1 MARAPLATPI
11 VLYART
17 AATVRRWLDRTD
29 RLAGALLSAALT
41 ADEKSALGVRLY
53 DASPV
58 GRGTAL
64 MPWEAAWLARRLP
77 RPPAHIL
84 VGACGAGR
92 ELLALADAGYM
103 LDAFE
108 PARSLA
114 RMAQARIGERARVL
128 SFRYEELAAA
138 LLDGVQSEAAALARR
153 RYDAVLLGWDSLSHV
168 LDEAERL
175 RLVRALDRLC
185 PRGPWLAS
193 FWRELPSHG
202 APTGRLERR
211 AAAWGR
217 RLARLRKL
225 PVAPSPR
232 ESFLLHGGFTHRF
245 TKSELEA
252 LAAAVG
258 RELSWDDD
266 GTDYGHATFVA
277 RQASACRDRC

>member
-11 VLYART
+11 VLYAR
-17 AATVRRWLDRTD
+17 AAAALRRWLDRTD
-29 RLAGALLSAALT
+29 RFAGALLSAALT

-53 DASPV
+53 DVSPV

-64 MPWEAAWLARRLP
+64 LAWEQTWFARRLP
-77 RPPAHIL
+77 PPPARIL

-92 ELLALADAGYM
+92 ELLALAAAGYT

-114 RMAQARIGERARVL
+114 RVAQARIGDRALVL
-128 SFRYEELAAA
+128 SFRYEELSAAV
-138 LLDGVQSEAAALARR
+138 LDGAHSDAAALAGR

-168 LDEAERL
+168 LDGAERL
-175 RLVRALDRLC
+175 RLARALDRLC

-193 FWRELPSHG
+193 FWCELPSSSG
-202 APTGRLERR
+202 APAAGRMERY
-211 AAAWGR
+211 ATAWGE

-225 PVAPSPR
+225 PITPSPR

-245 TKSELEA
+245 TRDELEA

-258 RELSWDDD
+258 RALEWDDD
-266 GTDYGHATFVA
+266 DTDYGHATFV
-277 RQASACRDRC
+277 R